1 MNSGINKRK
10 DKDKVCCKKVLD
22 LSGVGVVLVVG
33 GILYQ
38 DRLYQPDEQGRMA
51 LYNGHEAFEL

>member
-22 LSGVGVVLVVG
+22 VSGEGVVRLVVG
-33 GILYQ
+33 GIT
-38 DRLYQPDEQGRMA
+38 G
-51 LYNGHEAFEL
+51 